1 MDTTVFSIQD
11 GSANELQRALRN
23 LWEQQYRGRLNF
35 NIQECEGFACA
46 LYKVT
51 FRWVFSRFI
60 IVLQK
65 SQKSTCSNILQ
76 KLEKI
81 SQ

>member
-1 MDTTVFSIQD
+1 MDTTVFSSQD
-11 GSANELQRALRN
+11 ASANELLRARRN

-35 NIQECEGFACA
+35 NIQECEGIACA

-51 FRWVFSRFI
+51 FRWFFSRFI
-60 IVLQK
+60 IVLEK
-65 SQKSTCSNILQ
+65 SQKSTCSIILQ